1 MHVRVI
7 NHFNIF
13 LLLFE
18 ILILI
23 INTGPV
29 VEVENLLT
37 ANILEH
43 SDRLWFIHTQAQ
55 IYRERNSY

>member
-43 SDRLWFIHTQAQ
+43 SDRL
-55 IYRERNSY
+55 